1 MLPSKRLLNHRD
13 EFVSS
18 FDRLFDSIIKS
29 NYPDFQRSFGFDFF
43 EKSSYPKMN
52 VAVKPEGVDITA
64 EIPGLNKEDVK
75 IKFAEDV
82 LTISGDKK
90 SEAED
95 SSVVYVIRELKRS
108 SFSRSLKF
116 HQPVQSDNIKASFND
131 GVLKIFAPWVK
142 TSEAQSEIEVTIE

>member
-1 MLPSKRLLNHRD
+1 MLPSKHLLNHRD

-18 FDRLFDSIIKS
+18 FDRLFDTIIKR
-29 NYPDFQRSFGFDFF
+29 NYPDFQKSFGFDFF
-43 EKSSYPKMN
+43 EKSGYPKMN

-75 IKFAEDV
+75 IKFVEDV
-82 LTISGDKK
+82 LTISGEKK
-90 SEAED
+90 ADNED

-108 SFSRSLKF
+108 SFARSLKF
-116 HQPVQSDNIKASFND
+116 HQPVQSENIKASFQD

-142 TSEAQSEIEVTIE
+142 PSETQNEIEVTID